1 MTETLIR
8 LALADGHQLKHTKL
22 FLEKAGFSVQGYDE
36 KALDRRPKPGIDGVG
51 IKVIRPQDMPLQV
64 ANGHFD
70 LAITGRDWLEDHRI
84 LFPKS
89 PVTDLLDLGF
99 GRVRIVAVVGPDT
112 KAQNMEEF
120 SALARSKSFSFPFV
134 RVASEY
140 VNIADK
146 FARENHLQHY
156 RIIPSHG
163 ATEALLPEDADLL
176 IENTETGKT
185 LASNNL
191 KIISE
196 LFISTALLI
205 ANTIALEVEAKH
217 RKINR
222 IVEIFERALTDLGR
236 K

>member
-1 MTETLIR
+1 MEASIIR
-8 LALADGHQLKHTKL
+8 LALADGHQLKHTRL
-22 FLEKAGFSVQGYDE
+22 FLEKAGIKLQGYHE
-36 KALDRRPKPGIDGVG
+36 SALNRRPSLKLEGVEV
-51 IKVIRPQDMPLQV
+51 KVIRPQDMPSHV

-70 LAITGRDWLEDHRI
+70 LAITGRDWLEDHLI

-89 PVTDLLDLGF
+89 PVVELLDLGF
-99 GRVRIVAVVGPDT
+99 GRVRIVAVVGPNTHADDMG
-112 KAQNMEEF
+112 AF
-120 SALARSKSFSFPFV
+120 CALARNKSFPFPFV

-146 FARENHLQHY
+146 FARENHLTHY
-156 RIIPSHG
+156 RVIPSHG

-191 KIISE
+191 RIISE

-205 ANTIALEVEAKH
+205 ANRSALENANKLS
-217 RKINR
+217 R
-222 IVEIFERALTDLGR
+222 IKDIQQILEKAL
-236 K
+236 